1 MKRKSGLFRDIYEQP
16 YDDSVR
22 LKLYNSSKGSCD
34 LMQRMCLMKKLPVH
48 SGCVNTISWN
58 RTGEYI
64 LSGSDDQHIVLTN
77 AYSYRVLTDH
87 KTSHRAN
94 IFSAKFLPSTG
105 DHHVISCSGDGIIL
119 FTDLTRKEETFYN
132 QFNCHSGTTYEV
144 MTIPGDSHSFLSCG
158 EDGTVRWF
166 DLRVKDR
173 CNKPNCKEDVMISCK
188 RAVTALSVNPVA
200 PYQLAI
206 GCSDSTVRI
215 FDRRMLGTRASGSSV
230 SEVSASF
237 GPFCSFSVPEFN
249 GRSYR
254 ITSLSFSPDGE
265 EVLVS
270 YSSDYLYLFSMK
282 DKDSYITLKDSPMSG
297 SSKSPSAWERAKKA
311 CGFHQ
316 SQSQQPNPPVKR
328 LRLRGD
334 WSDTGPDARP
344 EREGGRRGEI
354 AQARPTLHAN
364 LMQRMTDV
372 LSRMLNDPATR
383 AALSGGGEESYEGEE
398 GEQAAQGNLPPGSE
412 QSEGPSAADALPDP
426 PQLDPAPS
434 VTANLP
440 LSSGEAAVGNV
451 EVIAEAPEGLGSE
464 NPPPEN
470 SSDTSVLQSV
480 PQISSLS
487 LGSPATN
494 RNHPE
499 NVDALNLSS
508 SVSSQQFQSNE
519 VDAQMPFNQTPPFG
533 SEIMTQDINNLQD
546 HLSSLR
552 EGFIERHHSEPAI
565 SLVYSEHGS
574 TSGSISLGVGDEVG
588 RELSSSQMESV
599 PSQGMKETK
608 HEPTSPESNPALAGC
623 SGTGTAA
630 REESYYDMDD
640 DFNDSEDEDILDD
653 SGPHASGS
661 QRLIPPSEKQDNDS
675 VAMDD
680 EVIVQNGCKSQQFMC
695 GDNCSYD
702 PTIKQKYTGHRNA
715 RTMIKEATFWGDAFV
730 LSGSDCGH
738 VFVWERDT
746 GKLVML
752 LEADAHVVNCL
763 QPHPLLPLLA
773 TSGIDYDVKL
783 WAPIAQESGF
793 DSAYAEELTKRNEVM
808 LEETRDTIT
817 VPASFMIRMLAC
829 LNQIRRGARSRV
841 RNPRRQNPM

>member
-1 MKRKSGLFRDIYEQP
+1 MKRKCGIFRDIYEQP
-16 YDDSVR
+16 YNDSIR

-48 SGCVNTISWN
+48 NGCVNTISWN

-94 IFSAKFLPSTG
+94 IFSAKFLPNTG

-119 FTDLTRKEETFYN
+119 FTDLTRQVETYYN

-166 DLRVKDR
+166 DLRMKDR
-173 CNKPNCKEDVMISCK
+173 CSKPNCKEDVMISCK

-206 GCSDSTVRI
+206 GCSDSTVRM

-270 YSSDYLYLFSMK
+270 YSSDYLYLFNMK
-282 DKDSYITLKDSPMSG
+282 DKESFITLKGSSLRS

-311 CGFHQ
+311 CGFNQ

-398 GEQAAQGNLPPGSE
+398 GEQQAPTNLATGTEPPDGV
-412 QSEGPSAADALPDP
+412 
-426 PQLDPAPS
+426 PS
-434 VTANLP
+434 VNAPPVPSTTDVASSLTANLP
-440 LSSGEAAVGNV
+440 LSGDEAAVVNP
-451 EVIAEAPEGLGSE
+451 EETAEAAEGMGNTDAPIGNTTES
-464 NPPPEN
+464 
-470 SSDTSVLQSV
+470 SVLQSV
-480 PQISSLS
+480 PQISALS
-487 LGSPATN
+487 LGSPSTT
-494 RNHPE
+494 RSHQE
-499 NVDALNLSS
+499 NVNALNLSS
-508 SVSSQQFQSNE
+508 SGPSQHFQSNE
-519 VDAQMPFNQTPPFG
+519 GDSQMSFNQTPPFG

-552 EGFIERHHSEPAI
+552 DGFIERHHSEPAI
-565 SLVYSEHGS
+565 SLTYSEHGS
-574 TSGSISLGVGDEVG
+574 ASGSISLGVGDEVG
-588 RELSSSQMESV
+588 RELSPNHVDSV
-599 PSQGMKETK
+599 QTQANEDDENRPLSLETN
-608 HEPTSPESNPALAGC
+608 TALAGC
-623 SGTGTAA
+623 SGTSTAA
-630 REESYYDMDD
+630 PEESCDDMDD
-640 DFNDSEDEDILDD
+640 DFNDSEDDDILEDN
-653 SGPHASGS
+653 GPHATGS
-661 QRLIPPSEKQDNDS
+661 QRLIPPIEKHVDDS
-675 VAMDD
+675 IAVED
-680 EVIVQNGCKSQQFMC
+680 ELIPQTGGKSQFLC
-695 GDNCSYD
+695 GENCSYH

-738 VFVWERDT
+738 VFVWERST

-783 WAPIAQESGF
+783 WAPIAQEPDF